1 MTPHAPPRPR
11 SAPPKP
17 RPPQRRPAKRRP
29 AKRRPAKARP
39 PTSRAPARV
48 APRPRIDP
56 RIRDRRV
63 EVKRAEGRRRLR
75 KVGAALVL
83 LGLAT
88 AAVGAAFSPLLDID
102 RVRVV
107 GQHGDAAR
115 AAEVRAA
122 ADAEVGS
129 PLLFADTGAIEERV
143 EALPWVANA
152 RVARHFP
159 GTITVSVSPR
169 TPVAWAAAADGTVRV
184 VDRSGRV
191 VATALTPPP
200 GLLQLL
206 GVDPSSTADTVA
218 PIAAR
223 VAGAVPADIRAGV
236 AGVVVEHDQAVLRLV
251 NGTEVRLGAPRGVP
265 AKARAA
271 AAVLGSLTVGVPSY
285 VDVRVPSAPV
295 TG

>member
-11 SAPPKP
+11 SAPSKPRPPRRRRPTARPPKP
-17 RPPQRRPAKRRP
+17 RPP
-29 AKRRPAKARP
+29 AR
-39 PTSRAPARV
+39 
-48 APRPRIDP
+48 APRPAIDP
-56 RIRDRRV
+56 RMRDRRV

-107 GQHGDAAR
+107 GMHGDAAR

-122 ADAEVGS
+122 ADAEAGS

-143 EALPWVANA
+143 EALPWVADA
-152 RVARHFP
+152 SVARHFP

-169 TPVAWAAAADGTVRV
+169 DPVAWAAGADGTARV

-191 VATALTPPP
+191 VATVPTPPA
-200 GLLQLL
+200 GLPQLL
-206 GVDPSSTADTVA
+206 GADPAAPADTVA

-223 VAGAVPADIRAGV
+223 VAGAVPADIRASV
-236 AGVVVEHDQAVLRLV
+236 VGVVVDHDQAVLRLV
-251 NGTEVRLGAPRGVP
+251 FGTEVRLGAPRGVP

-271 AAVLGSLTVGVPSY
+271 AAVLTSLTLGMPSY